1 MLRLS
6 LVGGAHARTPPARP
20 AWGRRF
26 CLPPQPSPAPHT
38 PRALCLRRAF
48 GAQTWLTRCQPPAS
62 TTTGGC
68 EPDATDAE
76 WITPATDLTLKGS
89 GFGKQANPFRS
100 NDGLRP
106 LDGDYSAQ
114 LRGRQH
120 QQTPNYYGRGGTQGA
135 ADGTGDLNKFNGYG
149 SFTTLDTSFQRATAS
164 ITALAAEDIDDPTKV
179 ATAMGLNTCTD
190 PDGGRLCTTHNAD
203 SATCTAQTD
212 AAGTACVFTHPG
224 NTCTD
229 PDGGT
234 TCNTHNVDSATCTA
248 QTDATGNTCTDPD
261 GGTTCN
267 AHNADSA
274 TCTAQTD
281 ATSDACVFTSGAC
294 VFTAGG
300 GLTAA
305 ERETLGS
312 AANTGGSDVEHGVLR
327 CDVPKDSGGTTAT
340 HAWTKTAMTVD
351 SVAFAPPLQGG
362 SARLHRQVAD
372 FAEGTVCP

>member
-1 MLRLS
+1 M
-6 LVGGAHARTPPARP
+6 
-20 AWGRRF
+20 
-26 CLPPQPSPAPHT
+26 
-38 PRALCLRRAF
+38 CLRRAF
-48 GAQTWLTRCQPPAS
+48 GAQTWLTRCQPPAGAAG
-62 TTTGGC
+62 GGC

-76 WITPATDLTLKGS
+76 WITPATDLTVKGS

-100 NDGLRP
+100 NDGLRTG
-106 LDGDYSAQ
+106 DSDYSAQ

-135 ADGTGDLNKFNGYG
+135 ADGTDDLNKFNGYG

-164 ITALAAEDIDDPTKV
+164 ITALATKDIDDPAEV
-179 ATAMGLNTCTD
+179 ATAM
-190 PDGGRLCTTHNAD
+190 AD
-203 SATCTAQTD
+203 
-212 AAGTACVFTHPG
+212 
-224 NTCTD
+224 
-229 PDGGT
+229 
-234 TCNTHNVDSATCTA
+234 
-248 QTDATGNTCTDPD
+248 
-261 GGTTCN
+261 
-267 AHNADSA
+267 
-274 TCTAQTD
+274 
-281 ATSDACVFTSGAC
+281 
-294 VFTAGG
+294 

>member
-1 MLRLS
+1 M
-6 LVGGAHARTPPARP
+6 GAAA
-20 AWGRRF
+20 
-26 CLPPQPSPAPHT
+26 
-38 PRALCLRRAF
+38 
-48 GAQTWLTRCQPPAS
+48 
-62 TTTGGC
+62 GGC

-76 WITPATDLTLKGS
+76 WIDPATDLTLKGS

-164 ITALAAEDIDDPTKV
+164 ITALAAEDIDDPAEV

-212 AAGTACVFTHPG
+212 AAGTACVFTHP
-224 NTCTD
+224 
-229 PDGGT
+229 
-234 TCNTHNVDSATCTA
+234 
-248 QTDATGNTCTDPD
+248 GNTCTDPD

>member
-1 MLRLS
+1 MHNGSCCRCPDRLHFR
-6 LVGGAHARTPPARP
+6 LLCDGCGAPARTPPTNARP
-20 AWGRRF
+20 RRF
-26 CLPPQPSPAPHT
+26 YLPPQPSPAQPAAPHA

-48 GAQTWLTRCQPPAS
+48 GAQTWLTRCQPPAGAAG
-62 TTTGGC
+62 GGC

-76 WITPATDLTLKGS
+76 WITPTTDLTVKGS

-100 NDGLRP
+100 NDGLRTA
-106 LDGDYSAQ
+106 DADYLAQ

-135 ADGTGDLNKFNGYG
+135 ADGTDDLNKFNGYG

-179 ATAMGLNTCTD
+179 ATAM
-190 PDGGRLCTTHNAD
+190 
-203 SATCTAQTD
+203 AT
-212 AAGTACVFTHPG
+212 
-224 NTCTD
+224 
-229 PDGGT
+229 
-234 TCNTHNVDSATCTA
+234 
-248 QTDATGNTCTDPD
+248 
-261 GGTTCN
+261 
-267 AHNADSA
+267 
-274 TCTAQTD
+274 
-281 ATSDACVFTSGAC
+281 
-294 VFTAGG
+294 

-312 AANTGGSDVEHGVLR
+312 GANTGGSDVEHGVLR

-351 SVAFAPPLQGG
+351 GTAFAPPLQGG